1 MISHERR
8 HRRLQARAIGT
19 PRPALSFLGAHRLLS
34 HPRLSVNRHSLPAR
48 TSKSKFTSV
57 LHCVTSV
64 CDNVCQR
71 RVPSIQRVRGRREA
85 DAVAVVLRSCPMATG
100 TALPS

>member
-1 MISHERR
+1 
-8 HRRLQARAIGT
+8 
-19 PRPALSFLGAHRLLS
+19 
-34 HPRLSVNRHSLPAR
+34 
-48 TSKSKFTSV
+48 
-57 LHCVTSV
+57 VTSV
-64 CDNVCQR
+64 CNNVCQR